1 VIGRLADV
9 VKALIA
15 QTDRLS
21 AAVAPG
27 AQTVTASGLGT
38 VSLTG
43 DTGGLF
49 VKYQNPF
56 DDPLRLRIRG
66 KVQIGSLVANPPQPS
81 ALRVAITFLLVDN
94 PALSGKVEQSMPVE
108 PDGTWEVVADLFF
121 DAAISRP
128 HTVTGSAT
136 VEGTTAA
143 VEPQKLKVE
152 DARLEWFLEGFDR
165 AEPAAAMADRRDFL
179 AAVRKVLQPS
189 EVFNKAI
196 GRAARVRPLLATGTE
211 AAKRWKAAETVW
223 FEGEDL
229 RLGHV
234 IIGIE
239 GGKAQDPQPS
249 IPAFGPHVGDI
260 VTWAGD
266 LGSPIQEY
274 LYQYYFPLM
283 FGQSPDYPNF
293 SSYIAPLVSR
303 DQLVADIDGI
313 NLAARYDRTRTLA
326 DNLRQYYGHDSR
338 TRFSTYLRTQRSP
351 DDKVALATTVG
362 PTGPKLTAA
371 ARTWIAERIAFAAR
385 ALLSAVILFHAPVP
399 KVSKADPWPAAVEA
413 ALDPTSPEV
422 TMMTDRFVDFLEKG
436 LAAEPP

>member
-21 AAVAPG
+21 AAIAPG

-49 VKYQNPF
+49 VKFQNPF
-56 DDPLRLRIRG
+56 GDPLRLRIRG

-81 ALRVAITFLLVDN
+81 ALRVAITFLLADN
-94 PALSGKVEQSMPVE
+94 PALAGKVDHSVPVE
-108 PDGTWEVVADLFF
+108 PDGTWEAVADLYFKPT
-121 DAAISRP
+121 ISRP

-136 VEGTTAA
+136 VEATTAP
-143 VEPQKLKVE
+143 VEAQPLLVE

-165 AEPAAAMADRRDFL
+165 AEPAAMADRRDFL
-179 AAVRKVLQPS
+179 AAVRKVLQPAG
-189 EVFNKAI
+189 VFNNAI
-196 GRAARVRPLLATGTE
+196 GRAARVRPLHGTNTLT
-211 AAKRWKAAETVW
+211 AKRWKAAETVW

-274 LYQYYFPLM
+274 LYQHFFPAL
-283 FGQSPDYPNF
+283 FSGTPDYHDF

-326 DNLRQYYGHDSR
+326 DNLRLYYGHDSR
-338 TRFSTYLRTQRSP
+338 KRYSTYLRTQRGP

-371 ARTWIAERIAFAAR
+371 SRTWIAERIAFAANG
-385 ALLSAVILFHAPVP
+385 LLSAVILFHPPVP
-399 KVSKADPWPAAVEA
+399 KVNKADPWPAAVNT
-413 ALDPTSPEV
+413 ALQPTSPEV
-422 TMMTDRFVDFLEKG
+422 TTMTDRFVDFLEKG